1 MPVVSFSSRDSPYFI
16 PSIIFFSEPRYTL
29 AWYDW
34 KKCSCFAE
42 QNGEIPM
49 RILKPLID
57 PRDKTLLARDK
68 YIARSSEPHA
78 QQIYI
83 FF

>member
-1 MPVVSFSSRDSPYFI
+1 MYFA
-16 PSIIFFSEPRYTL
+16 P
-29 AWYDW
+29 YDW

-42 QNGEIPM
+42 QNRETPK

-68 YIARSSEPHA
+68 NIARSSESVPGK
-78 QQIYI
+78 YI
-83 FF
+83 FLSS